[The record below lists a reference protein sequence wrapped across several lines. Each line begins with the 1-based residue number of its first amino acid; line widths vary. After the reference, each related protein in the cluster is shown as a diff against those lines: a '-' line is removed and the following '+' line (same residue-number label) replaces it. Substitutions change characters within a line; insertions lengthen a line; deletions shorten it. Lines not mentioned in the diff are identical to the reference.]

1 MHIKK
6 GSIYLVLDST
16 PISDENILGRSDSR
30 TTSLGRGVSFL
41 IAPVVPLKSY
51 WKNWEDRATAFVFQ
65 IVRKSICKPKKSA
78 SNVCDY
84 IACLELNG
92 SIHDTI
98 HGKVPLSILSA
109 CHSSWNWKIWIY
121 VPISWGKL
129 LPLLI
134 LSSLYRTNL
143 SMWIER
149 NQLLRNLYPTQ
160 GRILGSGVYETIS
173 QMSAT
178 VSMDL
183 DNRANS
189 IGM

>member
-30 TTSLGRGVSFL
+30 TKSLGRGVSFL

-65 IVRKSICKPKKSA
+65 IVRKSICKPQRSA

-84 IACLELNG
+84 IACLELKG

-98 HGKVPLSILSA
+98 HERYSLPFSVLVTVRGIERFGFKYLHHGASFHHYLFSAVCTGPISA
-109 CHSSWNWKIWIY
+109 CGLK
-121 VPISWGKL
+121 
-129 LPLLI
+129 
-134 LSSLYRTNL
+134 
-143 SMWIER
+143 
-149 NQLLRNLYPTQ
+149 
-160 GRILGSGVYETIS
+160 
-173 QMSAT
+173 
-178 VSMDL
+178 
-183 DNRANS
+183 
-189 IGM
+189 